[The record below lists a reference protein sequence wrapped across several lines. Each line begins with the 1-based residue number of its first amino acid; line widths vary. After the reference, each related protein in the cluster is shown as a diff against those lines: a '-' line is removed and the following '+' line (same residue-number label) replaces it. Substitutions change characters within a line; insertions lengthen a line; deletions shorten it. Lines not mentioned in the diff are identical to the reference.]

1 MTKAPGLYLSASHPC
16 SYLDDQTA
24 NTLLL
29 DPEFPVSQQLYEV
42 LVKHGFRRSGYMV
55 YRPHCEQCQACVSV
69 RIPVAAFEPNRSQQR
84 TWSRNADLRTNIV
97 QPRFHNEHFSLYRRY
112 QASRHPSSSMDDP
125 DPEKYEEFMVAS
137 NVNTLFT
144 EMFLG
149 DRLVAVVVSDKLSD
163 GLSAIYVF
171 YEPELTRRSLGSFA
185 ILWQIDYARRL
196 GLDWI
201 YLGYWIEKCKK
212 MNYKTNFAPVEGFRH
227 GQWERLDLR

>member
-1 MTKAPGLYLSASHPC
+1 
-16 SYLDDQTA
+16 
-24 NTLLL
+24 
-29 DPEFPVSQQLYEV
+29 
-42 LVKHGFRRSGYMV
+42 
-55 YRPHCEQCQACVSV
+55 
-69 RIPVAAFEPNRSQQR
+69 
-84 TWSRNADLRTNIV
+84 
-97 QPRFHNEHFSLYRRY
+97 
-112 QASRHPSSSMDDP
+112 MDDP